1 MRILLS
7 KLEYYYSDVDDKDV
21 VKEQSIPEG
30 TDFDPSLKNELV
42 LKVCA
47 GPENVPV
54 PDFSGLSKKAYLE
67 LLDSYNIK
75 YKVVTDFSSSVS
87 AGYVMATSVN
97 VGNTVNVK
105 MVMCLQLQ
113 FPQVL

>member
-1 MRILLS
+1 M
-7 KLEYYYSDVDDKDV
+7 
-21 VKEQSIPEG
+21 
-30 TDFDPSLKNELV
+30 KNELV

-105 MVMCLQLQ
+105 NGD
-113 FPQVL
+113 VLTVTVSAGLVTTTTTTKATEPKPDTNTGSSSETTPVPAVAPAE